1 VSTKESNAALACTL
15 VIPASSASCAIN
27 SALFIND
34 FFSCLNN
41 KTNLSAFLV
50 QQNLFIEKQILRVA
64 PNPLNKGIAGF
75 FEKCYL

>member
-1 VSTKESNAALACTL
+1 

-41 KTNLSAFLV
+41 KTNLSAFPYP
-50 QQNLFIEKQILRVA
+50 QNFFIEKQILRVA
-64 PNPLNKGIAGF
+64 SNPLSKGITGF
-75 FEKCYL
+75 FEK